1 MHFRSFF
8 QHRRDRIVSVAFSSP
23 FSRALSV
30 GLGAVAIATPLT
42 LSSISFASA
51 KLMTP
56 AKTTASAQTKST
68 LSELPSEKRAALIR
82 GEVLVE
88 GSNGEFF
95 GQVLVNASIETA
107 WDVLTDYD
115 NFEKFLP
122 NITNSELIS
131 SEGNRNIFKQDNEFK
146 VLPFVTT
153 KSSIEVQATETQP
166 NQVEFT
172 LVDGDLESLD
182 GVWLL
187 EPIATAEGDRVLVTH
202 QVSVD
207 PGNASPRGIFYST
220 YKSMLEDSLAAAKRE
235 AESRSAAL

>member
-1 MHFRSFF
+1 MHFPLLSR
-8 QHRRDRIVSVAFSSP
+8 HAYTCAISSI
-23 FSRALSV
+23 AL
-30 GLGAVAIATPLT
+30 GTATIIAPIT
-42 LSSISFASA
+42 LSSIPSASA
-51 KLMTP
+51 NPMLS
-56 AKTTASAQTKST
+56 AKTTTSAQTKST
-68 LSELPSEKRAALIR
+68 LNDLPSEKRAALFR
-82 GEVLVE
+82 GEVLVD
-88 GSNGEFF
+88 GGNGEFF
-95 GQVLVNASIETA
+95 GQVLVNAPIDTA

-122 NITNSELIS
+122 NITNSELIL
-131 SEGNRNIFKQDNEFK
+131 SEGNRNVFKQDNEFR

-166 NQVEFT
+166 SQVEFS
-172 LVDGDLESLD
+172 LVGGDLESLD

-187 EPIATAEGDRVLVTH
+187 EPISTAEGDRVLVTH

-220 YKSMLEDSLAAAKRE
+220 YKSMLGDSLAAAKQE

>member
-1 MHFRSFF
+1 MYFRSFF
-8 QHRRDRIVSVAFSSP
+8 QRRRAYVASI
-23 FSRALSV
+23 A
-30 GLGAVAIATPLT
+30 LGAVAIAAPLAI
-42 LSSISFASA
+42 SSIPSASA
-51 KLMTP
+51 RSMTSDQ
-56 AKTTASAQTKST
+56 TTTSAQAKST
-68 LSELPSEKRAALIR
+68 LSELSSEKRSALIR

-95 GQVLVNASIETA
+95 GQVLVNSSIDTA
-107 WDVLTDYD
+107 WEVLTDYD
-115 NFEKFLP
+115 NFENFLP

-131 SEGNRNIFKQDNEFK
+131 SEGNRNVFKQDNEFR

-166 NQVEFT
+166 SQVEFT
-172 LVDGDLESLD
+172 LVGGDLESLD
-182 GVWLL
+182 GVWRL
-187 EPIATAEGDRVLVTH
+187 ESIPTAEGDRVLVTH

-220 YKSMLEDSLAAAKRE
+220 YKSMLGDSLAAAKQE